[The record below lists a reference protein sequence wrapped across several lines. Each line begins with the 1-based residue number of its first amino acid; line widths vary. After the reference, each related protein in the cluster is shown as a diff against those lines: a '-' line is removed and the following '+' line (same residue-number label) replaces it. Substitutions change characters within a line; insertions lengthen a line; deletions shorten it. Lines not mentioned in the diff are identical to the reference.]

1 LAFLP
6 AGVRPPAIRRLLL
19 DDALALED
27 RIAGCLV
34 ALYGQQA
41 SRIAALRITEVSC
54 TDAAIRLKLVA
65 DWLDVPEPVATLLRH
80 HLHNR
85 SNMTTAA
92 NPASPWLF
100 PGQLA
105 DEHRSY
111 RRLIVIL
118 NQLGIPARASR
129 LAAWHQLVRQA
140 PPAVLADALGVSP
153 DTATRHA
160 LLAGADWA
168 TYASRRSALA
178 TPNTTGYQFLRK
190 FSRTEGVTRELAVI
204 WDLAAAINV
213 CSWRSCY
220 GIGTRAV

>member
-1 LAFLP
+1 VRLA
-6 AGVRPPAIRRLLL
+6 AIRRLLL
-19 DDALALED
+19 DDALALDD

-34 ALYGQQA
+34 VLYGQHA
-41 SRIAALRITEVSC
+41 SQIAALRTGEVSC
-54 TDAAIRLKLVA
+54 TDAAIRLKLGA
-65 DWLDVPEPVATLLRH
+65 GWLDVPEPVATLLRR
-80 HLHNR
+80 HLRTR

-105 DEHRSY
+105 GEHRSY

-118 NQLGIPARASR
+118 SRLGIPARASR

-140 PPAVLADALGVSP
+140 PPAVLAAALGVSP

-168 TYASRRSALA
+168 TYASRRSSLA
-178 TPNTTGYQFLRK
+178 TPKYDGLPV
-190 FSRTEGVTRELAVI
+190 GVTAGAPARSG
-204 WDLAAAINV
+204 WAAAAPQTGR
-213 CSWRSCY
+213 CLPPPPRL
-220 GIGTRAV
+220 